1 MMRDEENS
9 ERILKAARFVENRK
23 RSLWF
28 SHEERK
34 VFSHEVLR
42 DHESAWLNRALAEQV
57 PENEFR
63 FYRNTSDLEVC
74 NEILAEMGLSSD
86 IIAIEVIG

>member
-1 MMRDEENS
+1 MHDEENN
-9 ERILKAARFVENRK
+9 ERILKSARFAENPR
-23 RSLWF
+23 RSLFF

-42 DHESAWLNRALAEQV
+42 DHDSEWLKRALAEQV
-57 PENEFR
+57 PENEYR
-63 FYRNTSDLEVC
+63 FYRHTSDLEVC
-74 NEILAEMGLSSD
+74 NEILAEMGLASD